1 MFLFSIGADA
11 YVRDVFRPFEAEGIE
26 LGRISF
32 AAHEQYRVFL
42 DQPSVGLESGECEA
56 VPAGRLRWEE
66 ALPAVGDWIAARRV
80 DSGLVWMEAVLPRR
94 TKFSR
99 QAAGAAI
106 AEQVLAANIDLALIV
121 CGLDGD
127 FNLRRLERYL
137 VLAKES
143 GALAVIVLNKLD
155 VCDNHAAKVTAVEE
169 IAPGTEVLAISAQ
182 QSVEAL
188 RSLVRG
194 RTVVLLGS
202 SGAGKSTIVNGLLR
216 GQSQSTQPVR
226 AADSRGRHTT
236 TSRMLLP
243 LPEGGAIIDT
253 PGMRELQLWA
263 TEESLDRVFEEIAN
277 LAERCRFG
285 DCSHN
290 TEPGCEV
297 RAALETGRLDPSRWE
312 SYRKLQREVRRHE
325 DPAGLKKEWK
335 AIHKAMRHHPK
346 YNRK

>member
-11 YVRDVFRPFEAEGIE
+11 YVRDLFRPFEAEGIE
-26 LGRISF
+26 LGRISS
-32 AAHEQYRVFL
+32 AAHEQYRIY
-42 DQPSVGLESGECEA
+42 LESGECEA

-80 DSGLVWMEAVLPRR
+80 DPNLVWMEAVLPRR
-94 TKFSR
+94 TQFSR

-106 AEQVLAANIDLALIV
+106 SEQVLAANIDLALIV

-143 GALAVIVLNKLD
+143 GAQAVIVLNKLD
-155 VCDNHAAKVTAVEE
+155 LCQNYSARIAAVEE
-169 IAPGTEVLAISAQ
+169 IAPGTPVLAISAQ
-182 QSVEAL
+182 QSVQPLET
-188 RSLVRG
+188 LVRG

-202 SGAGKSTIVNGLLR
+202 SGAGKSTIVNGLMSD
-216 GQSQSTQPVR
+216 QSQLTQPVR
-226 AADSRGRHTT
+226 ASDSRGRHTT

-243 LPEGGAIIDT
+243 LREGGAIIDT

-263 TEESLDRVFEEIAN
+263 TEGSLDQVFEEIAN
-277 LAERCRFG
+277 LADRCKFG
-285 DCSHN
+285 DCSHTN
-290 TEPGCEV
+290 EPGCAV
-297 RAALETGRLDPSRWE
+297 RTALETGGLDPSRWE
-312 SYRKLQREVRRHE
+312 SYRKLQREVRRHQ